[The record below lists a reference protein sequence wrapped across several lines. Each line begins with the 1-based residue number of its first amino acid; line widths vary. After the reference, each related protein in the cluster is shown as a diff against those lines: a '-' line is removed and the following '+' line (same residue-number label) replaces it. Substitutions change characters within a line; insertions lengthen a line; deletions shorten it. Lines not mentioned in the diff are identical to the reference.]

1 MLLTIEI
8 KVKMNRGNLGYYN
21 KKMNRKFKID
31 DEVLIPIDKIPK
43 SSYFDVGVMCDIC
56 SMEKETTYRNYND
69 CLKYGFYSCQKCKH
83 TKRRMT
89 NKIKYDDENFTNIK
103 KRKETMISKH
113 GCYFNNNEKSKKTV
127 KDKYGVCNIS
137 QLDSIKCKKK
147 ETTLLNW
154 GVDNPTYIKDNKF
167 IYTQDGYIEYNKVD
181 KYHKIKC
188 GVGHEFNITTN
199 LFYSRYYRG
208 STICTTCNHINK
220 LTSEGENEVYD
231 LINDNYDGRIIQSY
245 RDVLE
250 IDIYLPDLNIGF
262 EFNGLYWHSEEH
274 KNKNY
279 HLHKTEHFKERGI
292 RIIHIWE
299 DDWLKRREIMKSII
313 LNKVKKSNR
322 IFARKCKACE
332 INNIT
337 EVKDF
342 LNTNHIQGFNNN
354 IKKSIGLYY
363 NGELVSIMSFN
374 DIEGRKRMKNGF
386 NITRFCNKLN
396 TSVIGGASKIISLF
410 KSKYRY
416 DYMISYADY
425 SLSDGGLYKSI
436 GFELVNK
443 SYPDYTY
450 IVGGVRKHKSNYKKD
465 KLGIKGKS
473 ITESEFMK
481 NIGIYRIYDCGK
493 LKFIMN
499 F

>member
-1 MLLTIEI
+1 
-8 KVKMNRGNLGYYN
+8 
-21 KKMNRKFKID
+21 
-31 DEVLIPIDKIPK
+31 
-43 SSYFDVGVMCDIC
+43 
-56 SMEKETTYRNYND
+56 
-69 CLKYGFYSCQKCKH
+69 
-83 TKRRMT
+83 
-89 NKIKYDDENFTNIK
+89 
-103 KRKETMISKH
+103 
-113 GCYFNNNEKSKKTV
+113 
-127 KDKYGVCNIS
+127 
-137 QLDSIKCKKK
+137 
-147 ETTLLNW
+147 
-154 GVDNPTYIKDNKF
+154 
-167 IYTQDGYIEYNKVD
+167 
-181 KYHKIKC
+181 
-188 GVGHEFNITTN
+188 
-199 LFYSRYYRG
+199 
-208 STICTTCNHINK
+208 
-220 LTSEGENEVYD
+220 
-231 LINDNYDGRIIQSY
+231 
-245 RDVLE
+245 
-250 IDIYLPDLNIGF
+250 
-262 EFNGLYWHSEEH
+262 
-274 KNKNY
+274 
-279 HLHKTEHFKERGI
+279 
-292 RIIHIWE
+292 
-299 DDWLKRREIMKSII
+299 MKSII